1 MEIRINLIENIKSDT
16 CCKSYNAHAFKLT
29 FVKQT
34 KNIMKKVVLTIIIF
48 SFAIITIACQKANP
62 VENAT
67 VNMTASLASIQQ
79 SVTLLPKEPLE
90 EAELAR
96 ILFIR
101 EEEKLAY
108 DVYKTMFDKYG
119 VTVFQNV
126 PNSELSHMESMLTI
140 IKKYDLDDPID
151 VNPRGIFKNS
161 ALQELYT
168 KLIDKGNISLL
179 SAYQVGALIE
189 ELDISD
195 LNSSLAVTNNQ
206 DVRLVYDFLNKGSR
220 NHLRSFFKNIKMLNG
235 TYIPIYISQ
244 SEFDSIVNSANER
257 FW

>member
-1 MEIRINLIENIKSDT
+1 
-16 CCKSYNAHAFKLT
+16 
-29 FVKQT
+29 
-34 KNIMKKVVLTIIIF
+34 MKKNVALMTVLSLTILL
-48 SFAIITIACQKANP
+48 SACQKSNP
-62 VENAT
+62 VESAA
-67 VNMTASLASIQQ
+67 VNMTASLALVQK
-79 SVTLLPKEPLE
+79 SVSSLPKETLE

-119 VTVFQNV
+119 ATVFQNI

-140 IKKYDLDDPID
+140 IKKYELVDPVD
-151 VNPRGIFKNS
+151 VNPRGIFKNT
-161 ALQELYT
+161 ALQTLYNQ
-168 KLIDKGNISLL
+168 LIEKGNISIL

-195 LNSSLAVTNNQ
+195 LTSSLAVTNNQ

-220 NHLRSFFKNIKMLNG
+220 NHLRSFYKNIKFPNG
-235 TYIPIYISQ
+235 TYTPIYLSQ
-244 SEFDSIVNSANER
+244 SEFDSIVNSATER

>member
-1 MEIRINLIENIKSDT
+1 
-16 CCKSYNAHAFKLT
+16 
-29 FVKQT
+29 
-34 KNIMKKVVLTIIIF
+34 MKKNAALMTVLSLTILL
-48 SFAIITIACQKANP
+48 SACQKSNP
-62 VENAT
+62 VESAA
-67 VNMTASLASIQQ
+67 VNMTASLALVQK
-79 SVTLLPKEPLE
+79 SVSSLPKETLE

-119 VTVFQNV
+119 ATVFQNI

-140 IKKYDLDDPID
+140 IKKYELVDPVD
-151 VNPRGIFKNS
+151 VNPRGIFKNT
-161 ALQELYT
+161 ALQTLYNQ
-168 KLIDKGNISLL
+168 LIEKGNISIL

-195 LNSSLAVTNNQ
+195 LTSSLAVTNNQ

-220 NHLRSFFKNIKMLNG
+220 NHLRSFYKNIKFSNG
-235 TYIPIYISQ
+235 TYTPIYLSQ
-244 SEFDSIVNSANER
+244 SEFDSIVNSATER

>member
-1 MEIRINLIENIKSDT
+1 
-16 CCKSYNAHAFKLT
+16 
-29 FVKQT
+29 
-34 KNIMKKVVLTIIIF
+34 MKKNVALMTVLSLTILL
-48 SFAIITIACQKANP
+48 SACQKSNP
-62 VENAT
+62 VESAAVT
-67 VNMTASLASIQQ
+67 MTASLALVQK
-79 SVTLLPKEPLE
+79 SVSSLPKETLE

-119 VTVFQNV
+119 ATVFQNI

-140 IKKYDLDDPID
+140 IKKYELVDPVD
-151 VNPRGIFKNS
+151 VNPRGIFKNT
-161 ALQELYT
+161 ALQTLYNQ
-168 KLIDKGNISLL
+168 LIEKGNISIL

-195 LNSSLAVTNNQ
+195 LTSSLAVTNNQ

-220 NHLRSFFKNIKMLNG
+220 NHLRSFYKNIKFSNG
-235 TYIPIYISQ
+235 TYTPIYLSQ
-244 SEFDSIVNSANER
+244 SEFDSIVNSATER